1 MWKTFVWGK
10 RGEGGRV
17 SLSPGA
23 PACSRLWTSPGNWIH
38 AKKADYKSA
47 LRYFAGGGVKLRPW
61 RDLLTT
67 LRHGK
72 ARFLNALFCFAH
84 CRTRNK
90 KAHGRSEEHTSEL
103 Q

>member
-1 MWKTFVWGK
+1 MRNGDFN
-10 RGEGGRV
+10 GRILTLPR
-17 SLSPGA
+17 SAGLQ
-23 PACSRLWTSPGNWIH
+23 PALDVAWHLDSCE
-38 AKKADYKSA
+38 KADYKSA

-90 KAHGRSEEHTSEL
+90 KAHGKVP
-103 Q
+103 